1 MAFLKETKKIYSKK
15 KTKFTNGL
23 KFYDTTFKVQRFI
36 CYNVHQLSINQN
48 NGIISKFSNQ
58 LRHKNLNN

>member
-15 KTKFTNGL
+15 KTKFSNGL

-36 CYNVHQLSINQN
+36 SMFTSYLLIRTMV
-48 NGIISKFSNQ
+48 
-58 LRHKNLNN
+58 